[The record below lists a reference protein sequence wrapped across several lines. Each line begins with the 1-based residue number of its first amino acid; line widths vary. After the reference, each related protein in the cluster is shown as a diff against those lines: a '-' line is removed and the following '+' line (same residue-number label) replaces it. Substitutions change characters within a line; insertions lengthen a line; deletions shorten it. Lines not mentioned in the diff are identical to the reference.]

1 MKKYVFLAA
10 MAAMTVL
17 LGCSRSEMPGDKVG
31 NDNSSKRMLVRA
43 TLGEGVK
50 SHFAYDGYKLVWDND
65 DQLAVQSLF
74 IGKYDDI
81 MARTDEL
88 LSEYAGEIDAK
99 SAGIVA
105 LFEAIEDGLE
115 KQVTDKF
122 TITPNGSGKQSAVFQ
137 SSLPFQSMFGKPDS
151 ADDELFIFTPFYP
164 ARETVDPIKM
174 YHIPDLPSSA
184 EFLSTIPYPYMDI
197 TVPDEQD
204 GVHYSDYQLLM
215 GDSYIQSRQAL
226 ARTDDIID
234 FADFTPLTSI
244 LEFSIATA
252 DNVSAEIDHMTITLS
267 TQETAGGAYVS
278 DRYMI
283 AGKAPLFF
291 TFDEPLELR
300 IWNRNST
307 PLWGS
312 MKTNSPIAA
321 KTGWAET
328 NGGKSSITLNFAS
341 PVQVSTTPTAKK
353 YYAVMIPSRCY
364 TESGCDNPT
373 LTFDAYNAAG
383 DKILT
388 KTITTSSSEGIEE
401 GKKYSFDLTLDTYY
415 PEDVLSGL
423 FSVAE
428 GKQVYIASGNLQAYL
443 TPGGTATDWR
453 IAPTQYEY
461 VGASSYDLNTYEGWF
476 DLFSFSMPGNNYGIT
491 VSTDDND
498 FTGSEGAG
506 WTDAYPVAQGNG
518 WRTITADEG
527 VYLFAQR
534 PNATGLFSFAT
545 VYVGA
550 ENTPVY
556 GMIFLPD
563 DWVAPDGFTFDSVG
577 AHGFSWQN
585 YNFPAGA
592 TFPFDYSWNKFNA
605 DGATIND
612 GYPWEDMQATGS
624 VFWPMAGQRNGTSVD
639 LTKGA
644 YWSGSIDD
652 APEADVLL
660 FSAGADGY
668 YWPVAR
674 SRSIGGCVRL
684 IKEFN

>member
-1 MKKYVFLAA
+1 MKKYGFLAA

-17 LGCSRSEMPGDKVG
+17 LGCSRSEMPGDKVR
-31 NDNSSKRMLVRA
+31 NDDSSKRMLVRA

-74 IGKYDDI
+74 IGKYDDV
-81 MARTDEL
+81 MARAAEL
-88 LSEYAGEIDAK
+88 METYGDDIDAK

-105 LFEAIEDGLE
+105 LFEAIEAGLD

-151 ADDELFIFTPFYP
+151 ADDEFFIFTPFYP
-164 ARETVDPIKM
+164 ARETVEPIKM
-174 YHIPDLPSSA
+174 YYIPDVPAGA
-184 EFLSTIPYPYMDI
+184 EFISTIPYPYMDI

-204 GVHYSDYQLLM
+204 GVHYNDYQLLM
-215 GDSYIQSRQAL
+215 GDAYIQSRQAL

-234 FADFTPLTSI
+234 FSDFTPLTSI

-312 MKTNSPIAA
+312 MKTNHPIAA

-328 NGGKSSITLNFAS
+328 NGGKSTLTLNFAS
-341 PVQVSTTPTAKK
+341 PVKVSNTPTAKK

-428 GKQVYIASGNLQAYL
+428 GKRVYIARGNLQAHWDGAAVD
-443 TPGGTATDWR
+443 TWR
-453 IAPTQYEY
+453 IAPKQYDI
-461 VGASSYDLNTYEGWF
+461 VGESTIDLGTYTGWF
-476 DLFSFSMPGNNYGIT
+476 DLFGFSAESNYFG
-491 VSTDDND
+491 VSTSLDDND
-498 FTGSEGAG
+498 YLGEARG
-506 WTDAYPVAQGNG
+506 WTDAYPVAQGRG
-518 WRTITADEG
+518 WRTITDEEG
-527 VYLFAQR
+527 LYLFGLR
-534 PNATGLFSFAT
+534 PGALGLLAFGS
-545 VYVGA
+545 VLVGPG
-550 ENTPVY
+550 ETQVNGLV
-556 GMIFLPD
+556 FLPD
-563 DWVAPDGFTFDSVG
+563 QGLWELPSGCS
-577 AHGFSWQN
+577 FSGYN
-585 YNFPAGA
+585 TSGYNF
-592 TFPFDYSWNKFNA
+592 TVNQYNV
-605 DGATIND
+605 DGATSGHSGD
-612 GYPWEDMQATGS
+612 WEAMEAAGA
-624 VFWPMAGQRNGTSVD
+624 VFWPVAGLRTGTSVD
-639 LTKGA
+639 LTTGA
-644 YWSGSIDD
+644 YWSGTPNNGRPTYGNMLAFKDTVGDD
-652 APEADVLL
+652 PGYFIPSHYLR
-660 FSAGADGY
+660 STGA
-668 YWPVAR
+668 
-674 SRSIGGCVRL
+674 CVRL